1 MATSSQSGK
10 SSVVVGVDGSAG
22 SWRAIH
28 AGAWEALQ
36 RDARLTLVHGYPN
49 EYQYL
54 LAPPFVAPIWDAKA
68 PAATMLEEI
77 ATRVRS
83 YHPDLI
89 VTTLL
94 RPGTGS
100 QALIEASQ
108 DAALVVVGAR
118 GRGGFGGLS
127 IGSVAAQTV
136 AHATSPVIVVRPLL
150 AEAEIADIT
159 APTETPPHPGPVIVG
174 VDGSTNTDAA
184 LEFAFEE
191 ATFRRVPLVVVHVW
205 WILPRHNLGPDVP
218 GRYNL
223 AEARDEARRLL
234 AELTAGWSFKY
245 PDVALDLRPVHSMN
259 PSYELIQASA
269 AAGLTVIGSRGR
281 GGFAGLLLGSVG
293 RDLVGHANSPVAVVH
308 PARPQNA

>member
-1 MATSSQSGK
+1 MR
-10 SSVVVGVDGSAG
+10 SVVVGVDGSAG

-28 AGAWEALQ
+28 AGAWEARQ

-54 LAPPFVAPIWDAKA
+54 LAPPFVAPVWDAKA

-83 YHPDLI
+83 YHPDLT
-89 VTTLL
+89 VTTIL

-100 QALIEASQ
+100 QALIDASQ

-118 GRGGFGGLS
+118 GLGGFGGLS

-136 AHATSPVIVVRPLL
+136 AHATSPVIVIRPPLT
-150 AEAEIADIT
+150 EAEITDVT
-159 APTETPPHPGPVIVG
+159 APTETTPHPGPVIAG
-174 VDGSTNTDAA
+174 IDGSTNTDAA
-184 LEFAFEE
+184 LEFAFEA
-191 ATFRRVPLVVVHVW
+191 ATFRRVPLVVVNVW
-205 WILPRHNLGPDVP
+205 WLLPKHNLGPDLP
-218 GRYNL
+218 GHYNL
-223 AEARDEARRLL
+223 VEAREEARRIL
-234 AELTAGWSFKY
+234 AELMAGWSSKY
-245 PDVALDLRPVHSMN
+245 PDVALDQRPVHGMN

-269 AAGLTVIGSRGR
+269 TAGLTVVGSRGR

-293 RDLVGHANSPVAVVH
+293 RDLVGHADSPVAVVH
-308 PARPQNA
+308 PARAHAA